1 MSETQPDLREALAR
15 AATVLICKGA
25 CLIPSMCA
33 MCDARKQQ
41 AIKALSAQ
49 IEPILA
55 QVSALQAEVERLQKV
70 EGERGRLERVTSS
83 PGYSSSTEPQS
94 VSALT
99 GEYHSRESVE
109 ILHGKIKNARA
120 YADREDFLL
129 STICPSSEETDI
141 LLRALSEYAQAAQ
154 GTEARQ
160 GRDACSSVHDGPV
173 ATASTAIKNRSEA
186 T

>member
-1 MSETQPDLREALAR
+1 MSETQPELREALAR

-70 EGERGRLERVTSS
+70 EGEREAAVA
-83 PGYSSSTEPQS
+83 
-94 VSALT
+94 AL
-99 GEYHSRESVE
+99 RPF
-109 ILHGKIKNARA
+109 AA
-120 YADREDFLL
+120 M
-129 STICPSSEETDI
+129 
-141 LLRALSEYAQAAQ
+141 AAQ
-154 GTEARQ
+154 YDGYGDAYQPLTCRPSVAMLRVARSAVTETKE
-160 GRDACSSVHDGPV
+160 GSDAP
-173 ATASTAIKNRSEA
+173 
-186 T
+186 